1 MAFARSAATAA
12 LRSNVC
18 RQCSRSTWRSFTHAG
33 ATRPAVQRSSSKP
46 AFAAVRW
53 HSAPATSS
61 KVYDFG
67 HVKQLSQSPSSESI
81 LVGKLSSLP
90 LLSHDS
96 AQAYHSHDTDVREP
110 AEYQAGFIPNAI
122 NLPIKSQPDALFLL
136 EEEFEDRFGFEKP
149 AIDKEIVFYCK
160 AGVRSSAAAQLA
172 QQQGYQNVAEY
183 RGSWLDWEKNG
194 GPVSKP

>member
-81 LVGKLSSLP
+81 LV
-90 LLSHDS
+90 
-96 AQAYHSHDTDVREP
+96 DVREP

-122 NLPIKSQPDALFLL
+122 NLPIKSQPDALFLP